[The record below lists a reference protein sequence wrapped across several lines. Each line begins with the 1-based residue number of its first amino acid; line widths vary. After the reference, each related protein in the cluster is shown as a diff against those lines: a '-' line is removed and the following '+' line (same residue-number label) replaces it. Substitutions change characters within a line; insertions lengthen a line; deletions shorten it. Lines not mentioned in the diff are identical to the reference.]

1 MLKLVHILQQLFQLE
16 GEAFVGELYRQIL
29 GREAEAMTKA
39 YHAPSM
45 RANAPKMSLMLSTLR
60 SREARLLYMRQ
71 TSAVRPD
78 GPSIQHRIH
87 FMLQLQPNEVFI
99 ASLYQQLLNRDPEP
113 EAMSHY
119 LSMLQ
124 TGQHR
129 YALVVGMLNAAE
141 CMEIIASSSTTQ
153 IPAGVSYGQY
163 SLNLNKSTHYLHA
176 PAPPLNRKISIVILT
191 WNGLDY
197 TKRCLQSLSYLAN
210 DPHVDIMVFDNGSR
224 DGTVSYLRSIP
235 WIKHHAHPDNIGFP
249 AGNNAAISLCDP
261 ESDIVLLNNDI
272 VVTDHNWLEKLQQT
286 AYSDQRIGVVGCRLV
301 GEDGRLQHAG
311 TFIFSETCW
320 GQQIGGQEVDIQQYE
335 RIQEVQGVVFACT
348 YLKRS
353 MLNHIGLLDT
363 EYFAYFEDT
372 EYCLRAISNHYR
384 VICDGRVTLIH
395 TQNTTTKVNKV
406 NFSKLFESSK
416 DKFRRKWG
424 SYLEHSYEMPVNWH
438 SIANVSSGYANSSRK
453 LMIALDE
460 QHVKVHYRYVYGPG
474 TPNPVM
480 EPQASSDYRINLFNG
495 RHRDPRAPE
504 VVYGQGDVFF
514 KNSGAYKIGYTMLEV
529 DGLPR
534 DWVVQCN
541 QMNEVWVPSN
551 FNAATFRDSGVRV
564 PIHVMPLGV
573 DPNYFNPHIKATR
586 FSDRFTFLTVFEWGE
601 RKSPLEMLQTFVNE
615 FRHDDVL
622 LVCKVT
628 NADPHVNVHEELRK
642 LNVFGARCGIH
653 ILYNQNLEDY
663 LLGSLYR
670 AADCF
675 VLPTRGEGWGM
686 PILEAMACGLPT
698 IATNWSAQTDFLN
711 ETTGYPIRVKG
722 LVPAIAKC
730 PYYHG
735 FRWAEPDLEHMA
747 SLMRFVYTHQ
757 EQVKK
762 RSELT
767 AHYILNNWSWAHSA
781 QKIKARLQQL
791 R

>member
-1 MLKLVHILQQLFQLE
+1 MLRLVQILQQLFQLE
-16 GEAFVGELYRQIL
+16 GEAFVEELYRQIL
-29 GREAEAMTKA
+29 GREAEATIKA

-45 RANAPKMSLMLSTLR
+45 RAHSPKMNLMLNLLR
-60 SREARLLYMRQ
+60 SREARLLYMR
-71 TSAVRPD
+71 
-78 GPSIQHRIH
+78 PSMGAMLNGSTIQHLILGTLNSNTDDA
-87 FMLQLQPNEVFI
+87 FV
-99 ASLYQQLLNRDPEP
+99 ASLYQQLLSRDPEP
-113 EAMSHY
+113 DAVQHY
-119 LSMLQ
+119 AIMLQ
-124 TGQHR
+124 GGQHR
-129 YALVVGMLNAAE
+129 YAIVVGMLSAE
-141 CMEIIASSSTTQ
+141 ECTGLIASGARH
-153 IPAGVSYGQY
+153 IPPGVSFGQY
-163 SLNLNKSTHYLHA
+163 ALNLNKSSFTLHT
-176 PAPPLNRKISIVILT
+176 PAPKLTRKLSIVILT

-197 TKRCLQSLSYLAN
+197 TKRCLQSLSYLAGN
-210 DPHVDIMVFDNGSR
+210 PLVDIMVFDNGSR
-224 DGTVSYLRSIP
+224 DGTVSYLKSLP

-249 AGNNAAISLCDP
+249 AGNNAAIALCDP

-286 AYSDQRIGVVGCRLV
+286 AYSDTRVGVVGCRLV

-320 GQQIGGQEVDIQQYE
+320 GQQIGGQEVDIQQHE
-335 RIQEVQGVVFACT
+335 RVQDVQGVVFACT

-353 MLNHIGLLDT
+353 MMNHIGLLDT

-372 EYCLRAISNHYR
+372 EYCLRALAHHYR

-406 NFSKLFESSK
+406 NFNKLFETSR

-424 SYLEHSYEMPVNWH
+424 SYLDQSYELPVNWH

-453 LMIALDE
+453 LMVALDE

-474 TPNPVM
+474 TPNPAM
-480 EPQASSDYRINLFNG
+480 EPQSSNDYRVNLFNS
-495 RHRDPRAPE
+495 RHKHPHATE

-514 KNSGAYKIGYTMLEV
+514 KNNGRYKIGYSMLEV

-534 DWVVQCN
+534 DWVHQCN
-541 QMNEVWVPSN
+541 QMNEVWVPSH
-551 FNAATFRDSGVRV
+551 FNVSTFRDSGVRV
-564 PIHVMPLGV
+564 PMYVMPLGV
-573 DPNYFNPHIKATR
+573 DPNYFNPNIRATR

-601 RKSPLEMLQTFVNE
+601 RKAPLEMLQTFINE
-615 FRHDDVL
+615 FRHDEVL

-628 NADPHVNVHEELRK
+628 NQDPHVHVHEELRK
-642 LNVFGARCGIH
+642 LDLQGARCSIH
-653 ILYNQNLEDY
+653 LLYNQNLEDY

-711 ETTGYPIRVKG
+711 DTTGFPIRVKG
-722 LVPAIAKC
+722 LVPAVAKC

-747 SLMRFVYTHQ
+747 SLMRFVYTHH

-767 AHYILNNWSWAHSA
+767 AHYILNNWSWAHAA
-781 QKIKARLQQL
+781 QKIKNRLKQIM
-791 R
+791 